1 MSRRARRTIA
11 LAILVLAALVAADI
25 ESAYIHHDD
34 GCSVEIH
41 CLACRLTLGST
52 AVITN
57 VVLGIAPAPDVVGAP
72 PLLATRRTPR
82 AALES
87 RRPRGPPSA

>member
-1 MSRRARRTIA
+1 MPRRARRTIA
-11 LAILVLAALVAADI
+11 LTVLVLAALFAADM
-25 ESAYIHHDD
+25 EGAFVHHDD

-52 AVITN
+52 AVLTSG
-57 VVLGIAPAPDVVGAP
+57 VAGLAPAPDAVGTAP
-72 PLLATRRTPR
+72 PVADRQTRPST
-82 AALES
+82 LES